1 VTGSVRRSAA
11 ASHRTARGRRVVAE
25 SKLSAPPVA
34 AGGDHIV
41 PDRLARP
48 MASARV
54 RRWFRAPKANI
65 VLTGL
70 VVGAAVLWEL
80 VSRLGIVSE
89 DFISRPT
96 AIAAA
101 IPGLV
106 ADEAVREAVATTVS
120 TIAIAIAGG
129 VLVGIVLGYL
139 LGSVRLLRDAF
150 YGPALFLMSVP
161 KSVFIPIFLVL
172 FGINSQTSIYYGAFS
187 GVIYVMINVISGLD
201 LVEERHLR
209 VATAYGASMKH
220 RIIDVIFPAS
230 MPGVFTGIWYGLKNG
245 MQGVLIFELFIS
257 VGGLGG
263 LISFYTNGLRT
274 DRVFAIILGIS
285 LAAILLGEGWSRLER
300 RLSRWRQM
308 GSSEAATQAQAS

>member
-1 VTGSVRRSAA
+1 MKVTGPPAPAA
-11 ASHRTARGRRVVAE
+11 RDP
-25 SKLSAPPVA
+25 L
-34 AGGDHIV
+34 V
-41 PDRLARP
+41 PERLARP

-54 RRWFRAPKANI
+54 RRWFQRPQANV
-65 VLTGL
+65 VLLLL
-70 VVGAAVLWEL
+70 VIGFVVVWEL
-80 VSRLGIVSE
+80 VSRLGIISE

-96 AIAAA
+96 AVAAA
-101 IPGLV
+101 VPGLL
-106 ADEAVREAVATTVS
+106 ADEAARDAIATTITS
-120 TIAIAIAGG
+120 IALAIAIG
-129 VLVGIVLGYL
+129 VAVGMVAGYL
-139 LGSVRLLRDAF
+139 MGSVRLLRDAF

-172 FGINSQTSIYYGAFS
+172 FGINSQTSVYYGAYS
-187 GVIYVMINVISGLD
+187 GFIYVMINVISGLD

-209 VATAYGASMKH
+209 VATAYGASLRH
-220 RIIDVIFPAS
+220 RIVDVIFPAS

-285 LAAILLGEGWSRLER
+285 IAAILLGEGWSRLER

>member
-1 VTGSVRRSAA
+1 
-11 ASHRTARGRRVVAE
+11 
-25 SKLSAPPVA
+25 
-34 AGGDHIV
+34 
-41 PDRLARP
+41 
-48 MASARV
+48 MASERV
-54 RRWFRAPKANI
+54 RRWFRNPGANGILVLLI
-65 VLTGL
+65 VGFT
-70 VVGAAVLWEL
+70 VAWEA

-101 IPGLV
+101 VPDLV
-106 ADEAVREAVATTVS
+106 ADEQVRSAVSTTVTS
-120 TIAIAIAGG
+120 IALAIAGG
-129 VLVGIVLGYL
+129 VAAGIVLGYL
-139 LGSVRLLRDAF
+139 LGSIRLLRDAF

-161 KSVFIPIFLVL
+161 KSIFIPIFLVL
-172 FGINSQTSIYYGAFS
+172 FGINSQTSIYYGAYS

-201 LVEERHLR
+201 LVEERHMR
-209 VATAYGASMKH
+209 VATAYGASRRH
-220 RIIDVIFPAS
+220 RITDVIFPAS

-285 LAAILLGEGWSRLER
+285 IAAILLGEGWSRLER
-300 RLSRWRQM
+300 RLSGWRQM
-308 GSSEAATQAQAS
+308 GSSEAATQAQA

>member
-1 VTGSVRRSAA
+1 
-11 ASHRTARGRRVVAE
+11 VAE
-25 SKLSAPPVA
+25 AKLTDSPAV

-54 RRWFRAPKANI
+54 RRWFRTPQANV
-65 VLTGL
+65 VLVAL
-70 VVGAAVLWEL
+70 VVGAAVVWEL

-96 AIAAA
+96 AIVAA
-101 IPGLV
+101 IPGILG
-106 ADEAVREAVATTVS
+106 DEEARSAIATTVTS
-120 TIAIAIAGG
+120 IALAVAGG
-129 VLVGIVLGYL
+129 VVVGITAGYL
-139 LGSVRLLRDAF
+139 MGSIRLLRDAF

-172 FGINSQTSIYYGAFS
+172 FGINSQTAVYYGAYS
-187 GVIYVMINVISGLD
+187 GFIYVMINVISGLD

-209 VATAYGASMKH
+209 VATAYGASLRH
-220 RIIDVIFPAS
+220 RIVDVIFPAS

-285 LAAILLGEGWSRLER
+285 IAAILLGEGWSRLER
-300 RLSRWRQM
+300 RLSSWRQM
-308 GSSEAATQAQAS
+308 GSSAAATQAQAS